1 MKTRRASIALERR
14 TGGRQGTAGEL
25 SSGRIP
31 DLLLCTL
38 RQVWKIPPR
47 VSATQ

>member
-1 MKTRRASIALERR
+1 MKVRLTSVAPE
-14 TGGRQGTAGEL
+14 RQGTAVEL

-38 RQVWKIPPR
+38 HQVWKIPPR
-47 VSATQ
+47 VYATQ